1 MRRKGMF
8 FGFLLLLILAS
19 SAFVISQLTVVDKN
33 QLKGD
38 WEIFQEK
45 VMDENSFIKTI
56 DINGNRQSFFI
67 HFTITNEMSDQEIE
81 NLFCETKMF
90 LFQEDVFQRLVQYHH
105 DNYGG
110 GMYNI
115 YIVFTHHGN
124 SNEKYRTF
132 FSSSDSTGEPDVD
145 SFKEWYVDI
154 DDTTIK
160 YVEKE

>member
-1 MRRKGMF
+1 MRQKGMF
-8 FGFLLLLILAS
+8 LGFLLLLILAS
-19 SAFVISQLTVVDKN
+19 GVFLISQLTIVDESL
-33 QLKGD
+33 LKGD

-110 GMYNI
+110 MYNI
-115 YIVFTHHGN
+115 YIVFTHHRN

-145 SFKEWYVDI
+145 SFKEWYVDV

>member
-1 MRRKGMF
+1 MF
-8 FGFLLLLILAS
+8 LGFLLLLILAS

-45 VMDENSFIKTI
+45 VMDENSFIKTV

-110 GMYNI
+110 ECTI
-115 YIVFTHHGN
+115 YTLFLHITGILMRSIVH
-124 SNEKYRTF
+124 
-132 FSSSDSTGEPDVD
+132 SSQAAIQLVNLM
-145 SFKEWYVDI
+145 
-154 DDTTIK
+154 
-160 YVEKE
+160 